1 MRSPNNF
8 FWIAAS
14 ITDADTYNP
23 NGIKTLLANGLS
35 LFFNKS
41 KPVLSNCSRSLSKY
55 CPDCPILCN
64 LQVFDNFTLAEEL
77 FSKAF

>member
-1 MRSPNNF
+1 MVKV
-8 FWIAAS
+8 
-14 ITDADTYNP
+14 Y
-23 NGIKTLLANGLS
+23 
-35 LFFNKS
+35 FFNKS
-41 KPVLSNCSRSLSKY
+41 KPVLSNCPRSLSKY